1 MIDLPMN
8 LSTEGVDPRFADLDT
23 RDVADLARLMNAAD
37 AEVAGAVGRALPQI
51 TAALEAISSRF
62 NDGGRLIYI
71 GAGTSGRL
79 GVLDA
84 SECPPTF
91 NTEPGRVLGLIAGGD
106 HALRHASEGAED
118 SAALGAADLNAHRI
132 RPNDAVVGVATSGR
146 TPYVIGALRR
156 ARELG
161 AATVAVSCNEGSE
174 ISAEAEFPIE
184 VVVGPEF
191 VAGSTR
197 LRAGTATKLVLN
209 MLSTITMIR
218 AGKVYGNR
226 MVDVRATNEKLRVR
240 AARMTAELAD
250 VDVDAARAALEANG
264 WSVKQAVLALLK
276 GLAPSDAAACLER
289 CGGRL
294 REALG
299 DDPR

>member
-1 MIDLPMN
+1 MIELPTN
-8 LSTEGVDPRFADLDT
+8 LATEGVDPRFADLDLLG
-23 RDVADLARLMNAAD
+23 VGELARRMNEAD
-37 AEVAGAVGRALPQI
+37 AEVAGAVARALP
-51 TAALEAISSRF
+51 ALVPALAAISERF
-62 NDGGRLIYI
+62 NAGGRLIYI

-106 HALRHASEGAED
+106 FALRNASEGAED
-118 SAALGAADLNAHRI
+118 SAGQGAAEMDAHAVGAL
-132 RPNDAVVGVATSGR
+132 DVVVGIAASGR
-146 TPYVIGALRR
+146 TPFVIGALGR

-161 AATVAVSCNEGSE
+161 ALTVALSCNAG
-174 ISAEAEFPIE
+174 AETSDVADFPVE

-209 MLSTITMIR
+209 MISTITMVR

-226 MVDVRATNEKLRVR
+226 MVDVRASNEKLRVR

-250 VDVDAARAALEANG
+250 VDVDAAATALAANG
-264 WSVKQAVLALLK
+264 WSVKQAVLALLR
-276 GLAPSDAAACLER
+276 GLSPTEAAARLAAHD
-289 CGGRL
+289 GRL
-294 REALG
+294 RDAL
-299 DDPR
+299 

>member
-1 MIDLPMN
+1 MIDLPTN
-8 LSTEGVDPRFADLDT
+8 LSTEAVDPRFAGLDT
-23 RDVADLARLMNAAD
+23 LGIGELAALMNSAD
-37 AEVAGAVGRALPQI
+37 AEVAAAVGRALPQI
-51 TAALEAISSRF
+51 TAALELISSRF
-62 NDGGRLIYI
+62 NDGGRLVYI

-106 HALRHASEGAED
+106 HALRNASEGAED
-118 SAALGAADLNAHRI
+118 SAALGAADLNAYRI
-132 RPNDAVVGVATSGR
+132 GAADVVVGVAASGR
-146 TPYVIGALRR
+146 TPYVVGALRR
-156 ARELG
+156 AREVG
-161 AATVAVSCNEGSE
+161 AATVALSCNAGAA
-174 ISAEAEFPIE
+174 ISAEADAPIE

-226 MVDVRATNEKLRVR
+226 MVDVRASNEKLRVR
-240 AARMTAELAD
+240 AARMVAELAD
-250 VDVDAARAALEANG
+250 VDEAAARDALEANG
-264 WSVKQAVLALLK
+264 WSVKQAVLALLG
-276 GLAPSDAAACLER
+276 GLAPADAAARLET

-294 REALG
+294 RDALG
-299 DDPR
+299 GGPR